1 MWPFELTNKRIYR
14 RMGYELDQK
23 EYYIRYLSEIQN
35 WSSHILNTK
44 HFITTNAKKCSE
56 HNTAVVLGSGWC
68 IDVPVMELSRM
79 FEKVYFVDLLHPP
92 KVVAKFKE
100 FENVHFVTED
110 ITKIVAETY
119 NCVNRHMSFS
129 VDMLSA
135 STNYSTADYSDLLVN
150 FDFVVS
156 VNTLAFLDDLILEYL
171 IQMELVDHLSSKN
184 LSRFIQT
191 YHLGMLPKGKS
202 CVITPVKIKSYNAE
216 GLEMYDRPMLFFD
229 TEDIANRKEWVWSY
243 SSGHLTTGRRDY
255 TVKAWMV

>member
-1 MWPFELTNKRIYR
+1 MWPFELTDRRIYR

-23 EYYIRYLSEIQN
+23 EYYLRYLSEIQN
-35 WSSHILNTK
+35 WSQHILNTK
-44 HFITTNAKKCSE
+44 HFIVNSAKNCAA

-100 FENVHFVTED
+100 FENVKFVTED

-119 NCVNRHMSFS
+119 NCVNRYKNFS
-129 VDMLSA
+129 VDMLSS
-135 STNYSTADYSDLLVN
+135 STNYSTADYSDLLIN

-156 VNTLAFLDDLILEYL
+156 VNTLAFLDDLILDFLMQKEL
-171 IQMELVDHLSSKN
+171 IDELSSKT

-202 CVITPVKIKSYNAE
+202 CVITPVKIKTFNAE
-216 GLEMYDRPMLFFD
+216 GLEMFDRPMLFFD
-229 TEDIANRKEWVWSY
+229 VEEIAGSKEWVWNY
-243 SSGHLTTGRRDY
+243 SSGHLTAGRREY
-255 TVKAWMV
+255 TVKAWGI